1 MYLSQEEELVFRRL
15 SEKYLS
21 HEKVKEMRGF
31 IQHGSMDTYSHC
43 VQVARMSFYL
53 NRRLHLSADESALI
67 AGALLH
73 DFYLYDW
80 HDKDPSHRLHGFF
93 HPAKACENA
102 VRYFDIGPLEQ
113 HIIRAHMWPLTLRSV
128 PLSREAL
135 IVCLADKWC
144 SAAETIRR

>member
-1 MYLSQEEELVFRRL
+1 MYLSQEEELVFRKL

-31 IQHGSMDTYSHC
+31 IQHGSMDTYTHC
-43 VQVARMSFYL
+43 LQVARMSFYL
-53 NRRLHLSADESALI
+53 NRHLKLRADEEALV

-80 HDKDPSHRLHGFF
+80 HEKDPSHRLHGFF

-102 VRYFDIGPLEQ
+102 VRYFDVGPREQ
-113 HIIRAHMWPLTLRSV
+113 HIIRTHMWPLTLRSV
-128 PLSREAL
+128 PLSREAVL
-135 IVCLADKWC
+135 VCLADKWC
-144 SAAETIRR
+144 SALETIRR